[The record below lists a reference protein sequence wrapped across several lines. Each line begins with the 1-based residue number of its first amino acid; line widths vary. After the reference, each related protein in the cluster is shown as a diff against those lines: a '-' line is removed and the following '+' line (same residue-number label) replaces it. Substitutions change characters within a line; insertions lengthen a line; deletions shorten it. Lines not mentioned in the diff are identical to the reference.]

1 MGLLNAGTPFG
12 AAMSFLVASPLL
24 NPVIIALFL
33 SLLGLKVTAIYAVIT
48 FIAAVFTGMLWEKL
62 GLADQY
68 KKVYIPMAGG
78 GMEVLDLSWEPEPDT
93 WQIKMKRAGAASWSL
108 FRQVFLYL
116 LLGAAIGS
124 FIYGFVP
131 DELIIKWAGPGNPLA
146 VLVAALIGI
155 PMYIR
160 AETIIPISAVLIGKG
175 MSIGAVIALII
186 GGAGASIPEV
196 IILASIFRRKLITA
210 FVITI
215 LVVAM
220 MAGYFFNWLL

>member
-1 MGLLNAGTPFG
+1 
-12 AAMSFLVASPLL
+12 MSFLIASPLL

-33 SLLGLKVTAIYAVIT
+33 SLLGIKVTAAYAAIT
-48 FIAAVFTGMLWEKL
+48 FIVAVFIGMLWEKM

-68 KKVYIPMAGG
+68 KKVYIQKGAGTAG
-78 GMEVLDLSWEPEPDT
+78 EMSVLDLTVEPEPDT
-93 WQIKMKRAGAASWSL
+93 MKIKFKRAGEAAWSL

-116 LLGAAIGS
+116 MLGAAIGA

-131 DELIIKWAGPGNPLA
+131 DSLIMKWAGPGNPLA
-146 VLVAALIGI
+146 VPAAALIGI

-196 IILASIFRRKLITA
+196 IILASIFRRKLIIA
-210 FVITI
+210 FVVTI
-215 LVVAM
+215 VTVAIL
-220 MAGYFFNWLL
+220 AGYLFNLIF